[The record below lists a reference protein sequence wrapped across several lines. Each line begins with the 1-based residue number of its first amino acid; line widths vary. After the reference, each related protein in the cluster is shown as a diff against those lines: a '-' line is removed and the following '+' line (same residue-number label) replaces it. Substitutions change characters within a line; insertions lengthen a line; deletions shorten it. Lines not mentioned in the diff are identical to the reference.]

1 MYKVKASKNY
11 FCGRLVKKNQKREN
25 QGKGVV
31 YLADAAY
38 VFNTDWTNC
47 GST

>member
-11 FCGRLVKKNQKREN
+11 LWQVGEKNQKREN